1 MAGGSGS
8 SIGTGGMLTKVLAA
22 KRAANSGGH
31 TVIASGREP
40 EVLLRLAQGES
51 IGTELRAILPVRSAR
66 QRWLANHLRL
76 RGRVTLDAGAVRA
89 LMQGHKSLLA
99 IGVLAV
105 EGEFERGDV
114 VACVDEHGLE
124 LGRGLIN
131 YSASDT
137 RRIMRQPSTRIADI
151 LGSMSDPE
159 LMHRDNMVF
168 VRAAAGSSSPTAIS
182 ELQ

>member
-76 RGRVTLDAGAVRA
+76 RGRVTLDAGALRA
-89 LMQGHKSLLA
+89 LMQGPKHLLA
-99 IGVLAV
+99 LGVLSV
-105 EGEFERGDV
+105 DV
-114 VACVDEHGLE
+114 QFRHAELVAPPPHHD
-124 LGRGLIN
+124 
-131 YSASDT
+131 
-137 RRIMRQPSTRIADI
+137 
-151 LGSMSDPE
+151 
-159 LMHRDNMVF
+159 
-168 VRAAAGSSSPTAIS
+168 
-182 ELQ
+182 